1 MKIHTFPTPMFEKG
15 FVFSE
20 TEAKESLVLKIL
32 LSFCKSCLM
41 LNREAVV
48 VYREVEADWCD
59 SIFTAA
65 GCVRFSFPI
74 PSSTLHEFLP
84 KKIEAHVRYLVVMCV
99 FFEKKKIFSF
109 LAGELVT

>member
-1 MKIHTFPTPMFEKG
+1 
-15 FVFSE
+15 
-20 TEAKESLVLKIL
+20 
-32 LSFCKSCLM
+32 M

-84 KKIEAHVRYLVVMCV
+84 KKIEAHVRYLVPCWAVMCV
-99 FFEKKKIFSF
+99 FFEKKIFSF
-109 LAGELVT
+109 FFFGVGGKLFT

>member
-1 MKIHTFPTPMFEKG
+1 MKIHTFPTPVFEKR

-20 TEAKESLVLKIL
+20 TEAKESSLLKIL
-32 LSFCKSCLM
+32 LSFCKPCLM

-84 KKIEAHVRYLVVMCV
+84 KKIEAHVISGGDVC
-99 FFEKKKIFSF
+99 F
-109 LAGELVT
+109 L